1 MFQKESFMSGTAMV
15 VAIVFISVGFGVMYD
30 MYKKHLEFKERTLNH
45 SSQSDEQAI
54 ATRKQVKVLEERVQ
68 VLEKIVTDEGYNIQ
82 KEINK
87 L

>member
-1 MFQKESFMSGTAMV
+1 MSGTAMV
-15 VAIVFISVGFGVMYD
+15 VAIVFISVGFGVIFD
-30 MYKKHLEFKERTLNH
+30 MYKKHLEFKEKTLNH
-45 SSQSDEQAI
+45 NSQNDEQFI
-54 ATRKQVKVLEERVQ
+54 AMKRHVQTLEERMQ

>member
-1 MFQKESFMSGTAMV
+1 MSGTAMV

-30 MYKKHLEFKERTLNH
+30 MYKKHLEFKDKTLSHNN
-45 SSQSDEQAI
+45 QSHEQAL
-54 ATRKQVKVLEERVQ
+54 AMMKQVQALEERVQ
-68 VLEKIVTDEGYNIQ
+68 VLEKIVTDEGYSVQ

>member
-1 MFQKESFMSGTAMV
+1 MSGTAMV

-30 MYKKHLEFKERTLNH
+30 MYKKHLEFKERTISRN
-45 SSQSDEQAI
+45 SQSDEQTI
-54 ATRKQVKVLEERVQ
+54 TLKKQVSTLEERVQ
-68 VLEKIVTDEGYNIQ
+68 VLEKIVTEEGYSVQ